1 MASICISLVTNDV
14 EHLFLHLSDI
24 SVSLVKYLF
33 KYFARF
39 FPVGLFVLLL
49 CKRCCFLTAE
59 QILCQICLFSRAVTC
74 LFGFLT

>member
-1 MASICISLVTNDV
+1 MASMCISLVTNDV
-14 EHLFLHLSDI
+14 EHLFMSLSDM

-33 KYFARF
+33 KYFAHF

-49 CKRCCFLTAE
+49 CKSCCFLTAE
-59 QILCQICLFSRAVTC
+59 QIICQIYLFSQAVTC